1 MNKTKADKVN
11 VYAYLT
17 PDPLDDDST
26 LETEWME
33 WIPGFNAQEDE
44 DGSHPFFRDENI
56 ALFKAIELTTVSHFR
71 KSLRNLSV
79 LLTNHLFDHIQIA
92 IDHLGIV
99 SRDTS
104 VASYDYGNS
113 QPEMGKYVMHA
124 SRSLMSAYIKAG
136 HDLTKLSPYTA
147 VTWEHEIIHL
157 LDHWEVVKS
166 CVYKSSALAINK
178 FTYYLLSYRNE
189 GLADLFYLL
198 NGRYHEV
205 NSIEAAKTAF
215 DSAVQRVQHKMLEK
229 DMTDDEWNQEIFSEM
244 DCYEA
249 GPWLM
254 LDLLRSFEG
263 CWHERLIDEALL
275 QITKREPL
283 SHLKTLYIIRIALRV
298 KTEDFLDYIM
308 PLVPKYKQTVHAE
321 LLDQLVLN

>member
-17 PDPLDDDST
+17 PDPLDEDST
-26 LETEWME
+26 VEAEWME

-166 CVYKSSALAINK
+166 CVYKSSALEINK

-189 GLADLFYLL
+189 GIADLFYLL
-198 NGRYHEV
+198 NAGYDKV
-205 NSIEAAKTAF
+205 NSIEAAKTVF
-215 DSAVQRVQHKMLEK
+215 ESAVLAVQHKMFEK
-229 DMTDDEWNQEIFSEM
+229 DMTHDEWDQEVFSDM

-263 CWHERLIDEALL
+263 YRHEQLIDEALL
-275 QITKREPL
+275 KISKREPL
-283 SHLKTLYIIRIALRV
+283 SHLKTLFIIRIALRV
-298 KTEDFLDYIM
+298 TTEDFLYYTK
-308 PLVPKYKQTVHAE
+308 PLLPKYKKDVHAE
-321 LLDQLVLN
+321 LLEQVVLN